1 MSTAGHD
8 RGPGDLI
15 GAYLNQLRA
24 GLRVAPDE
32 AELILAEAEDHLRE
46 TAAAARAIGMTERE
60 AQEAAISGFGPVRAV
75 VHAHQ
80 TRRGRAAAVA
90 GDAAAAAWKL
100 ASLFVVAAG
109 VSGLATDA
117 SRTVNPMPQPV
128 VLPAVHPFLDHLP
141 WLVPAAA
148 G

>member
-1 MSTAGHD
+1 VSTAGHD